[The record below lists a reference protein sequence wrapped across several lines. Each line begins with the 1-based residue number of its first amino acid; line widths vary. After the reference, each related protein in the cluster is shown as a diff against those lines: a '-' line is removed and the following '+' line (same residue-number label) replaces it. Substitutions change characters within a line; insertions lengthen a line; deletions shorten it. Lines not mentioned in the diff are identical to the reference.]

1 MGIIQG
7 LMGHATSTNVKEDSE
22 EFGPLLIR
30 GEEVLSSYKW
40 ARDKV
45 VFTTHRIIYADVQGL
60 TGRKKSYMTIPYHAI
75 HKFSKESAG
84 WNDWDA
90 ELRIWVR
97 GETEPIKWEFRKD
110 EAVNDIFKILSEGVL
125 VA

>member
-1 MGIIQG
+1 MLPKSYILEVEMGIIQG

-45 VFTTHRIIYADVQGL
+45 VFTTHRIIYVDVQGL
-60 TGRKKSYMTIPYHAI
+60 TGRKKSYMTIGIPLTLWDIMPSQNTLLKSMFRNMQKSILY
-75 HKFSKESAG
+75 AG
-84 WNDWDA
+84 Q
-90 ELRIWVR
+90 V
-97 GETEPIKWEFRKD
+97 G
-110 EAVNDIFKILSEGVL
+110 
-125 VA
+125 